1 MKAVEIFRSKQVINS
16 AELIE
21 VVIWQVPTPVP
32 PSDHDFK
39 YSLVFIRDGV
49 RVVGYDN
56 ERGKGDH
63 KHINDVEYVYAFTT
77 LAKLFEDFEADVA
90 SIRGEPT

>member
-1 MKAVEIFRSKQVINS
+1 MPTAKLIFYDRMALEDGGVIEMK
-16 AELIE
+16 
-21 VVIWQVPTPVP
+21 IWLVPTPVP

-39 YSLVFIRDGV
+39 YSLFYGRDGH

-63 KHINDVEYVYAFTT
+63 KHILDQELPYEFVSVRQ
-77 LAKLFEDFEADVA
+77 LIDDFKADVKGNH
-90 SIRGEPT
+90 I